1 MIRNAIQLAGILLL
15 MGPIHPGHCQALQP
29 GFDKLEY
36 VELLKAYSRWGDS
49 AFYRGI
55 PESKKYRPAYRSPVT
70 GLENRWEL
78 YTTDDQVA
86 VISIR
91 GTTADPVSWLGNFY
105 AAMVP
110 AKGTLRLSDQAT
122 FEYQLAE
129 NPKAAV
135 HTGWLVA
142 LASMSADIRN
152 KMDSCYRAGVR
163 DYLVFGHSQG
173 GGIAYL
179 LTSHLRH
186 LKAIGQLP
194 GDIRLKTYCS
204 AGPKPGN
211 LYYAYEYEK
220 GTEGGWAFNVVN
232 PVDWVPE
239 VPVSI
244 QTEKDFNPINPFVNA
259 RQAISQQK
267 FPTRIALKHLYNQLT
282 KHTNRAQR
290 RYEKYL
296 GRMTSQYVKKQ
307 LPDFRAPDYY
317 PSNHYVRTGNFII
330 LAPDSAYYQVYPN
343 DEKRIFIH
351 HMLQPY
357 FYLAQQLK

>member
-1 MIRNAIQLAGILLL
+1 MFRYTLPFASILLL
-15 MGPIHPGHCQALQP
+15 GCLARPVYGQVLKP
-29 GFDKLEY
+29 GFDKQEY
-36 VELLKAYSRWGDS
+36 VELLRAYSRWGDS
-49 AFYRGI
+49 TFYQGIPASQKYRQVYRG
-55 PESKKYRPAYRSPVT
+55 PVT

-78 YTTDDQVA
+78 YTTDDKVA

-110 AKGTLRLSDQAT
+110 AKGTLQLSKQVIFA
-122 FEYQLAE
+122 YQLAE

-142 LASMSADIRN
+142 TAALCGDILS
-152 KMDSCYRAGVR
+152 KMDSCYKAGVR
-163 DYLVFGHSQG
+163 DFIVFGHSQG

-186 LKAIGQLP
+186 LKSAGQLP
-194 GDIRLKTYCS
+194 ADIQLKTYCS

-220 GTEGGWAFNVVN
+220 STEGGWAFNTVN
-232 PVDWVPE
+232 AVDWVPE

-244 QTEKDFNPINPFVNA
+244 QTEKDFNPVNPFANA
-259 RQAISQQK
+259 RKTIKQQK
-267 FPTRIALKHLYNQLT
+267 FVTRIALNHLYSQLT

-290 RYEKYL
+290 KYEKYL
-296 GRMTSQYVKKQ
+296 GKMTSKYVKKQ
-307 LPDFRAPDYY
+307 LPEFQVPDYY
-317 PSNHYVRTGNFII
+317 HSNHYVRTGSFVI
-330 LAPDSAYYQVYPN
+330 LVPDSAYYQRFPN

-351 HMLQPY
+351 HMLAPY
-357 FYLAQQLK
+357 PHLAEKL